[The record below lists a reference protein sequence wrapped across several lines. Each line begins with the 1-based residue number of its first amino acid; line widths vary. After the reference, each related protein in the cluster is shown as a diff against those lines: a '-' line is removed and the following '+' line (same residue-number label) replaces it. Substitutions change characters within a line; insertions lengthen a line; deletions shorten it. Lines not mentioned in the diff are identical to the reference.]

1 MNVSQLRQG
10 IRMAVLCGCFTVLF
24 SGQARAEYHT
34 VNGPA
39 MDAGTYVAAIEEGNP
54 VIYVSMDSDEVLREG
69 NTGEY
74 YRILGD
80 EGEGWLQIQ
89 VGDGIGYLSS
99 ENGVSIVEQEE
110 LEASEG
116 ESVVEMTASQQI
128 ADERRQSLVDCA
140 LQFLG
145 CPYRDAGNDPHT
157 GVDCSGFVRYVM
169 QHGAGVSL
177 NRSSRAQAGQGTAVS
192 AEQMRPGDLV
202 FYGSRGSINHV
213 AMYIGDGQVIHAS
226 TYKTG
231 VKLSPWTYRT
241 PVRIANVLGD

>member
-1 MNVSQLRQG
+1 MSVSQLRQK
-10 IRMAVLCGCFTVLF
+10 IRLAVLCGCFTALF
-24 SGQARAEYHT
+24 SGQARAEYNMI
-34 VNGPA
+34 NGPA

-54 VIYVSMDSDEVLREG
+54 VIYVSMDSDEVLIEG
-69 NTGEY
+69 KAGEY
-74 YRILGD
+74 YQVLGD

-99 ENGVSIVEQEE
+99 ENGVSIVKQEE
-110 LEASEG
+110 LEASGG
-116 ESVVEMTASQQI
+116 EDVTEMTANQQI
-128 ADERRQSLVDCA
+128 ADDRRQNLVDFA

-145 CPYRDAGNDPHT
+145 CPYRDAGSDPRT

-177 NRSSRAQAGQGTAVS
+177 NRSSRAQAGQGAAVS

-202 FYGSRGSINHV
+202 FYGSGSSINHV
-213 AMYIGDGQVIHAS
+213 AMYIGEGQVVHAS

-231 VKLSPWTYRT
+231 VKVSPWTYRT
-241 PVRIANVLGD
+241 PVRIMNVLGD